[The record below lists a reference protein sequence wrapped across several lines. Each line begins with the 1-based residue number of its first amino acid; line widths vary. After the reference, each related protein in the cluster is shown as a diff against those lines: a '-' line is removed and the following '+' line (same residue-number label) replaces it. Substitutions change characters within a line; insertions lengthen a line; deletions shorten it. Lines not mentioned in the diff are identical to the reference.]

1 MAKGISIE
9 KKISQLIIPRLEGNR
24 LTNPSYFEKIK
35 GLVEQ
40 GIGGFIL
47 FGGKYNDV
55 KKAIIELQRIAITPL
70 FIASDLEQGLGQQ
83 VEGGTLFPNAMAIG
97 SAINPDS
104 DGDIKLLRESISIM
118 AIEAN
123 EIGIN
128 VVLSPVLDV
137 NTNPKNPIVCTRAFS
152 DNPDKVAWFGREFI
166 NSIQSQ
172 GLIACAKHFPGHGD
186 TEMDSHIEL
195 PVIRASM
202 ERLRNLEL
210 YPFIE
215 AIKEDVNMIM
225 VGHLMV
231 EVIDPERPAS
241 LSFKIVD
248 GLLRNELGFGGIVVT
263 DAMNMGAI
271 RNLYQESDACLMALK
286 AGADIIL
293 HPENPETII
302 EYLLSKW
309 EEIETQVEGSLK
321 RILKTKER
329 LRLNT
334 PLPSFAKVIP
344 PTPPLEKGGRGGFEV
359 RNSGIMVAR
368 TLSEKAIRIIKGTP
382 RFTENSVVIIL
393 DDDGSSSGM
402 DFIETIQVKYPG
414 VESIYIDSKN
424 LTSERV
430 KVLDKVRGRSVIAGI
445 FSKVSAW
452 KGRNGIGPELYQFL
466 KDALKASESS
476 TVISFGS
483 PYIFNEIEADIL
495 IAAYWDSAF
504 AQRAVGKILCERSK

>member
-1 MAKGISIE
+1 M

-47 FGGKYNDV
+47 FGGKYQDV

-104 DGDIKLLRESISIM
+104 DGDIKLLREAISIM
-118 AIEAN
+118 ALEAS

-128 VVLSPVLDV
+128 VVLAPVLDV

-152 DNPDKVAWFGREFI
+152 DNPEKVAWFGREFI
-166 NSIQSQ
+166 NGIQSR

-195 PVIRASM
+195 PVIKASI

-215 AIKEDVNMIM
+215 AIKEEVNMIM

-231 EVIDPERPAS
+231 EVIDPDSPAS
-241 LSFKIVD
+241 LSQKIIN
-248 GLLRNELGFGGIVVT
+248 GLLRKDLGFSRIVIT

-293 HPENPETII
+293 HPENPETLI

-309 EEIETQVEGSLK
+309 EEIETQVEESSK

-334 PLPSFAKVIP
+334 PLPSFAKVS
-344 PTPPLEKGGRGGFEV
+344 PLALSFENRSVGGFEGG
-359 RNSGIMVAR
+359 NLGFKVAR

-393 DDDGSSSGM
+393 DDDSSGAGN
-402 DFIETIQVKYPG
+402 DFMETLKGKYPSF
-414 VESIYIDSKN
+414 ESIYIDMENISLEMAKA
-424 LTSERV
+424 LSEI
-430 KVLDKVRGRSVIAGI
+430 KGRSITVAI

-452 KGRNGIGPELYQFL
+452 KGRNGIGLELYQFL

-476 TVISFGS
+476 TIISFGS